1 MKKIITLLAIACFT
15 IPGAAQV
22 AMGIDTVWYTPAN
35 PVVGDTI
42 RLGMSGTANGSVTQQ
57 GPAFVSDTGH
67 LHTITVCYIGDP
79 HMPASNFG
87 FSYNVYTSNMSGQDT
102 LEWIFFY
109 NKYDTLFCDT
119 VLLRG
124 VFYIQVSPV
133 SVPSHQIASPVV
145 SWNAYTSMLT
155 YDKLQSTQADFQLMD
170 MRGRII
176 QRRQLNT
183 TNGEI
188 NIGDVQEGIYLVYI
202 ADDEGVLYRQKIFI
216 GK

>member
-1 MKKIITLLAIACFT
+1 
-15 IPGAAQV
+15 
-22 AMGIDTVWYTPAN
+22 
-35 PVVGDTI
+35 
-42 RLGMSGTANGSVTQQ
+42 
-57 GPAFVSDTGH
+57 
-67 LHTITVCYIGDP
+67 
-79 HMPASNFG
+79 MPASNFG

-133 SVPSHQIASPVV
+133 SVPMHHLASPVV

-176 QRRQLNT
+176 QRRQLNA

-202 ADDEGVLYRQKIFI
+202 SDDEGMLYRQKIFI